1 MEMEETTPTDIEAA
15 STSADPSDEGYV
27 APEEDEGE
35 GHLHTLGGMYRHW
48 FLDYASYVILERAVP
63 HIEDGLKP
71 VQRRVLYTMHLME
84 NGSLH
89 KVAKIVGA
97 TMAYH
102 PHGDA
107 SINDALVQL
116 GQKGYL
122 IDTQGNWGNILTG
135 DEAAAGR
142 YIEAKLSNFALEIL
156 FGDKITPWMKRD
168 RKSVV

>member
-1 MEMEETTPTDIEAA
+1 M
-15 STSADPSDEGYV
+15 
-27 APEEDEGE
+27 APEEEEGE
-35 GHLHTLGGMYRHW
+35 GRLHTLGGMYRHW

-84 NGSLH
+84 NGTLH

-156 FGDKITPWMKRD
+156 LSLIHILVCYFVGSQQVGDDTEPLTLRLLTHYGTQG
-168 RKSVV
+168 